1 MKLPHIRIA
10 IAVLCAVLTAV
21 IWSTV
26 SVHRTLHRLLSRTD
40 SVQTAAPNAAAEID
54 LLVADWQACSPR
66 LRFLMQNDVLAD
78 LNEAIMRLQPE
89 CENDPDACAA
99 ELAGIAADLRWLDEK
114 HMQFPV

>member
-40 SVQTAAPNAAAEID
+40 SVQAAAQNAAEEID
-54 LLVADWQACSPR
+54 LLISDRQACSPR
-66 LRFLMQNDVLAD
+66 LMKPANGSL
-78 LNEAIMRLQPE
+78 
-89 CENDPDACAA
+89 
-99 ELAGIAADLRWLDEK
+99 LRTG
-114 HMQFPV
+114 HFPPPSG